1 MTETAKTTEDM
12 PELSLVIP
20 CYNEEDVIGNTA
32 AHLIEAFR
40 VMDVDLEL
48 VLVDNGSVDSTG
60 EIIDKL
66 IADGCPVVKRTVAV
80 NQGYGSGVLC
90 GIEASRGK
98 FIGFTCADGQVE
110 AEDVAKAYKM
120 AAQMKEDKLVK
131 VRRRFRMDGLA
142 RKCIST
148 LYNVLITV
156 MFGGLGSIDIN
167 GNPKIIK
174 REHIERMNLQSKDWF
189 IDAEMMIKA
198 KKLGL
203 GVYEFNV
210 LSRMREGGSSNVNA
224 GTCWEFVINLLRYRF
239 GKAGR
244 IESEQQREVSYSDER

>member
-1 MTETAKTTEDM
+1 VTETVEKTEDI

-20 CYNEEDVIGNTA
+20 CYNEEDVIANTA

-40 VMDVDLEL
+40 AMDVDLEL
-48 VLVDNGSVDSTG
+48 VLVDNGSVDGTG
-60 EIIDKL
+60 KIIDGL
-66 IADGCPVVKRTVAV
+66 IADGCPVVKATVTV
-80 NQGYGSGVLC
+80 NQGYGNGVLC

-110 AEDVAKAYKM
+110 ADDVAKAYRM
-120 AAQMKEDKLVK
+120 ASQMKEDKLVK
-131 VRRRFRMDGLA
+131 VRRRFRMDGLV
-142 RKCIST
+142 RKCVSVF
-148 LYNVLITV
+148 YNILITV

-167 GNPKIIK
+167 GNPKIVK
-174 REHIERMNLQSKDWF
+174 REYVERMKLKSKDWF

-203 GVYEFNV
+203 GVFEFNV
-210 LSRMREGGSSNVNA
+210 LSQMREGGSSNVNA
-224 GTCWEFVINLLRYRF
+224 GTCWEFIVNLLKYRF

-244 IESEQQREVSYSDER
+244 IETEQK

>member
-1 MTETAKTTEDM
+1 VTEIIEETENT

-32 AHLIEAFR
+32 AHLIEVFR
-40 VMDVDLEL
+40 AMDVDLEL
-48 VLVDNGSVDSTG
+48 VLVDNGSVDGTG
-60 EIIDKL
+60 KIIDEL
-66 IADGCPVVKRTVAV
+66 IADGCPVVKATVTV
-80 NQGYGSGVLC
+80 NQGYGNGVLC

-110 AEDVAKAYKM
+110 AEDVAKAYRS

-148 LYNVLITV
+148 FYNLLITV

-167 GNPKIIK
+167 GNPKIVK
-174 REHIERMNLQSKDWF
+174 REHIERMKLESKDWF

-203 GVYEFNV
+203 EVHEFNV
-210 LSRMREGGSSNVNA
+210 LSQMREGGSSNVNA
-224 GTCWEFVINLLRYRF
+224 GTCWEFVVNLLKYRF
-239 GKAGR
+239 GKSGR
-244 IESEQQREVSYSDER
+244 IESEQQREVSHSDGR